1 MCKKYKFEGKIELQ
15 KNEKQLSTNGTIKT
29 INEREK
35 FNPKTYWVLFLGI
48 HILLIICAIIFSD
61 ISIGRNGTKIFY
73 LTTRNSLFLVLTICI
88 TTIILNIVL
97 FFCINNNNKLR
108 LINKIL
114 EDSNIEKI
122 SDTTTIYDKDGNVKE
137 ITSSDQQAKV
147 LIAAIESIKDL

>member
-1 MCKKYKFEGKIELQ
+1 MCKKNND
-15 KNEKQLSTNGTIKT
+15 NEKFKSETLWG
-29 INEREK
+29 
-35 FNPKTYWVLFLGI
+35 LFLGI

-73 LTTRNSLFLVLTICI
+73 LPTRNSLFLVLTICI
-88 TTIILNIVL
+88 TTIILNIVI

-122 SDTTTIYDKDGNVKE
+122 SDTSTTYDKDGNVKE
-137 ITSSDQQAKV
+137 ITSSDQKAKV

>member
-1 MCKKYKFEGKIELQ
+1 MCKKNND
-15 KNEKQLSTNGTIKT
+15 NEKFKSETLWG
-29 INEREK
+29 
-35 FNPKTYWVLFLGI
+35 LFLGI

-73 LTTRNSLFLVLTICI
+73 LPTRNSLFLVLTICI
-88 TTIILNIVL
+88 TTIILNIVF

-122 SDTTTIYDKDGNVKE
+122 SDTTTKYDKDGNITE

>member
-61 ISIGRNGTKIFY
+61 ISINFAEESFSI
-73 LTTRNSLFLVLTICI
+73 TTCHSLLLLVIICI
-88 TTIILNIVL
+88 IIIVFSTIIYFSIKK
-97 FFCINNNNKLR
+97 NNKLC

-114 EDSNIEKI
+114 EDENLMQI
-122 SDTTTIYDKDGNVKE
+122 SDTTTKYDKDGNITE
-137 ITSSDQQAKV
+137 ITSSDQKTKV
-147 LIAAIESIKDL
+147 LIAAIEAIKDL